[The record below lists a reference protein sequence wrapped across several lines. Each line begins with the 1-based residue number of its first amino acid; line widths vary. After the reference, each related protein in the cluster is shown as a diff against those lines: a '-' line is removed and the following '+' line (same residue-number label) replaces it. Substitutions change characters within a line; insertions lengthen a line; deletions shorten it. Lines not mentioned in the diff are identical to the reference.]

1 MIALGDVVAGTYRVL
16 ALLGEGAMGAVYR
29 AHHEQLG
36 KDVAIKVMLPEL
48 AANPEYRSRFERE
61 ARVCAQLRHP
71 GVVGVHDVGLTN
83 GCPYLVMDLLNGF
96 SLRDLV
102 ERSGPLPLDR
112 TLHIAAQIAD
122 ALVAA
127 HEVRL
132 VHRDLKPDNIMIEEG
147 ERPVIV
153 DFGLAFID
161 SGLAATGRM
170 TEHGIVMGTPN
181 YISPEQARAT
191 GVGTAADIYSLG
203 CIMFE
208 MLTGAPPFTSE
219 GFAVLLA
226 EHMFVEAPRLASRGI
241 TAPVAVEEMIA
252 AMLAKEPAQRPLAR
266 AVHAFMID
274 IVAGHLGVAKPRVA
288 RSRVSRMVPAAAERQ
303 PIEPSSGS
311 GAVAADLRVVFALA
325 TSDPTTAA
333 ALVTAGAM
341 NGLRCADDNA
351 DPACA
356 ELADAVVV
364 FGADAAVVQRWA
376 SHKPVMVLMGN
387 DSLDAA
393 MAMLRAGAT
402 DVVTLDIGAAA
413 IITKLRKMI
422 VTAQRKARRS
432 T

>member
-147 ERPVIV
+147 ERPVIAERPRSQPRQR
-153 DFGLAFID
+153 L
-161 SGLAATGRM
+161 
-170 TEHGIVMGTPN
+170 
-181 YISPEQARAT
+181 
-191 GVGTAADIYSLG
+191 VGS
-203 CIMFE
+203 
-208 MLTGAPPFTSE
+208 S
-219 GFAVLLA
+219 
-226 EHMFVEAPRLASRGI
+226 S
-241 TAPVAVEEMIA
+241 
-252 AMLAKEPAQRPLAR
+252 
-266 AVHAFMID
+266 
-274 IVAGHLGVAKPRVA
+274 VA
-288 RSRVSRMVPAAAERQ
+288 RS
-303 PIEPSSGS
+303 
-311 GAVAADLRVVFALA
+311 
-325 TSDPTTAA
+325 
-333 ALVTAGAM
+333 
-341 NGLRCADDNA
+341 DD
-351 DPACA
+351 
-356 ELADAVVV
+356 
-364 FGADAAVVQRWA
+364 
-376 SHKPVMVLMGN
+376 
-387 DSLDAA
+387 
-393 MAMLRAGAT
+393 
-402 DVVTLDIGAAA
+402 
-413 IITKLRKMI
+413 
-422 VTAQRKARRS
+422 
-432 T
+432 